1 MNEPPNKP
9 QKEGELSSQ
18 EIVELNREMGD
29 LFENVVSEAVEQLMG
44 DDGEASEATQVV
56 TELRAQATSALDGFD
71 DFLSPEFVTE
81 VRAQLVQSLRN
92 LLERA
97 TEGGEYLHIHFASE
111 LESIRLIDEKH
122 GSALAA
128 GKGEDAEDAV
138 ADIVDFFMDIADEL
152 DLDIDDVVDRSAWLP
167 TYE

>member
-44 DDGEASEATQVV
+44 DDGEDSEATEVV

-71 DFLSPEFVTE
+71 DFLSF
-81 VRAQLVQSLRN
+81 R
-92 LLERA
+92 
-97 TEGGEYLHIHFASE
+97 
-111 LESIRLIDEKH
+111 
-122 GSALAA
+122 
-128 GKGEDAEDAV
+128 
-138 ADIVDFFMDIADEL
+138 
-152 DLDIDDVVDRSAWLP
+152 
-167 TYE
+167 